1 MRMRTWSKVVAVL
14 ALAGSPL
21 LVRQLLHWY
30 DNRRALALRKEV
42 YHKPKV

>member
-1 MRMRTWSKVVAVL
+1 MRTWSKVMAVL

-30 DNRRALALRKEV
+30 DNLRALALRKEV
-42 YHKPKV
+42 YRKPR

>member
-1 MRMRTWSKVVAVL
+1 MAVL

-30 DNRRALALRKEV
+30 DNRRSLALRKEV
-42 YHKPKV
+42 YRKPKF

>member
-1 MRMRTWSKVVAVL
+1 MKNWSKIVAIL

-30 DNRRALALRKEV
+30 DNRRALALCKEV
-42 YHKPKV
+42 HRKPR

>member
-21 LVRQLLHWY
+21 LVRQLLRWY

-42 YHKPKV
+42 YHKPR

>member
-1 MRMRTWSKVVAVL
+1 MRNWSKIAAVL

-30 DNRRALALRKEV
+30 GNRRALALRKKV
-42 YHKPKV
+42 DRKPR

>member
-1 MRMRTWSKVVAVL
+1 MRTWSKAVAVL
-14 ALAGSPL
+14 ALVGSPL

-42 YHKPKV
+42 YRKPKV